1 MCNSTVLTSVCGM
14 PGGGGGL
21 FSTCMKQSVGSDT
34 CVSLHEY
41 LQNPVNTTLEALLPC
56 AALASANHTYLEA
69 RIGIDTVIRT
79 VCQLGFFP
87 FSFA

>member
-14 PGGGGGL
+14 PGGL

-56 AALASANHTYLEA
+56 AALAAANRTYLEA

-87 FSFA
+87 FYFA

>member
-1 MCNSTVLTSVCGM
+1 VCVGCW
-14 PGGGGGL
+14 GL
-21 FSTCMKQSVGSDT
+21 FATCVKQSVGSDT
-34 CVSLHEY
+34 CISLNEY
-41 LQNPVNTTLEALLPC
+41 LHNPVNTTLEALLPC
-56 AALASANHTYLEA
+56 AALASANRTYLEA